1 MAVTLKTIEEIPSN
15 DPYATPELWN
25 ATYRDINYNF
35 SQLTREIN
43 QGFVTKS
50 TSIFADSTAA
60 AKNDYIH
67 ANGFFSI
74 VHPTNYDRSQRVPTT
89 KWVGDRVDEARAGML
104 SRISN
109 DTQAVVSPV
118 SFAKTMFAGQSHW
131 GTDIDSILRQLK
143 LEGSEF
149 GPTSVPNF
157 SMLRRL
163 GCVHNIGHANGGLS
177 FICFPL
183 MNFFTMIFGTVSFPR
198 GGSFTLNVKTPLHV
212 DEPFG
217 VMPTPAVGRNYG
229 AVAGSFLDAE
239 TITLD
244 FPGASEQIKANGVYC
259 KLVAFGFTSS
269 ASLRA
274 VSNKYAASNGKDN

>member
-35 SQLTREIN
+35 SQLTLEIN

-50 TSIFADSTAA
+50 ADIYANSTEA

-67 ANGFFSI
+67 AQGFFSI
-74 VHPTNYDRSQRVPTT
+74 VHPANYDRSQRVPTT

-109 DTQAVVSPV
+109 DMQAVVSPV
-118 SFAKTMFAGQSHW
+118 TFAKTMFAGQSHW
-131 GTDIDSILRQLK
+131 GTDIDSILRNLK

-183 MNFFTMIFGTVSFPR
+183 MNFFIMIFGTATFPR
-198 GGSFTLNVKTPLHV
+198 GGGHAINVPLPIHV

-217 VMPTPAVGRNYG
+217 VMPTPAVSKNFG
-229 AVAGSFLDAE
+229 AVAGSFANNE
-239 TITLD
+239 NITLD
-244 FPGASEQIKANGVYC
+244 YPGAANEIRNNGTFC
-259 KLVAFGFTSS
+259 KVVAFGFTSA

-274 VSNKYAASNGKDN
+274 VSNKYAASNAKDN